1 MPDCRMALNFLER
14 FPQLNDWLQ
23 EHAALLK
30 YAGLISLITF
40 FGTILLMG
48 VLILM
53 IPTDYFS
60 NPKRRKSYLIT
71 KRSLFGI
78 ILLTIKNLI
87 GLLFLIVGFLL
98 LFIPGQGILTM
109 LIGVI
114 LMNFPGK
121 YRIERKLV
129 QRPGVLQGLNKIR
142 IKFNRPLLS
151 FE

>member
-1 MPDCRMALNFLER
+1 MPLNFLER
-14 FPQLNDWLQ
+14 FPQFYDWLK
-23 EHAALLK
+23 EHASLLK
-30 YAGLISLITF
+30 YAGVISIITF
-40 FGTILLMG
+40 FGTILLMV

-53 IPTDYFS
+53 IPADYFS

-71 KRSLFGI
+71 RRPLLGI

-87 GLLFLIVGFLL
+87 GLIFLIVGFLL
-98 LFIPGQGILTM
+98 LFMPGQGILTI
-109 LIGVI
+109 LIGVV

-129 QRPGVLQGLNKIR
+129 KRPGILQGINKIR
-142 IKFNRPLLS
+142 GKFNRPLLS

>member
-1 MPDCRMALNFLER
+1 MPLNFLER
-14 FPQLNDWLQ
+14 FPQLYDWLK
-23 EHAALLK
+23 EHTSLLK

-48 VLILM
+48 ILILI

-71 KRSLFGI
+71 RRPLLGI
-78 ILLTIKNLI
+78 VLLTVKNLI
-87 GLLFLIVGFLL
+87 GLIFLIVGFLL
-98 LFIPGQGILTM
+98 LFMPGQGVLTI
-109 LIGVI
+109 LIGVV

-129 QRPGVLQGLNKIR
+129 QRPGILQGINKIR
-142 IKFNRPLLS
+142 GKFHRPQIS

>member
-1 MPDCRMALNFLER
+1 MALNFLER
-14 FPQLNDWLQ
+14 FPLLYDWLKA
-23 EHAALLK
+23 HTTLLK

-60 NPKRRKSYLIT
+60 NPKRRKSFLIT
-71 KRSLFGI
+71 KRPLLGV
-78 ILLTIKNLI
+78 ILLIVKNLI
-87 GLLFLIVGFLL
+87 GLIFLIVGFLL
-98 LFIPGQGILTM
+98 LFIPGQGILTI
-109 LIGVI
+109 LVGII

-121 YRIERKLV
+121 YRLERKLV
-129 QRPGVLQGLNKIR
+129 QRPGVLQGINKIR
-142 IKFNRPLLS
+142 KKFNRPLLG

>member
-1 MPDCRMALNFLER
+1 MDLNFLER
-14 FPQLNDWLQ
+14 FPLLYDWLKA
-23 EHAALLK
+23 HTTLSK

-60 NPKRRKSYLIT
+60 NPKRRKSFLIT
-71 KRSLFGI
+71 KRPLLGV
-78 ILLTIKNLI
+78 ILLIVKNLI
-87 GLLFLIVGFLL
+87 GLIFLIVGFLL
-98 LFIPGQGILTM
+98 LFIPGQGILTI
-109 LIGVI
+109 LIGII

-121 YRIERKLV
+121 YRLERKLV
-129 QRPGVLQGLNKIR
+129 QRPGVLQGINKIR
-142 IKFNRPLLS
+142 KKFNRPLLG

>member
-1 MPDCRMALNFLER
+1 
-14 FPQLNDWLQ
+14 
-23 EHAALLK
+23 LK

-60 NPKRRKSYLIT
+60 NPKRRKSFLIT
-71 KRSLFGI
+71 KRPLLGV
-78 ILLTIKNLI
+78 ILLIVKNLI
-87 GLLFLIVGFLL
+87 GLIFLIVGFLL
-98 LFIPGQGILTM
+98 LFIPGQGILTIM
-109 LIGVI
+109 IGII

-121 YRIERKLV
+121 YRLERKLV
-129 QRPGVLQGLNKIR
+129 QRPGVLQGINKIR
-142 IKFNRPLLS
+142 KKFNRPLLG